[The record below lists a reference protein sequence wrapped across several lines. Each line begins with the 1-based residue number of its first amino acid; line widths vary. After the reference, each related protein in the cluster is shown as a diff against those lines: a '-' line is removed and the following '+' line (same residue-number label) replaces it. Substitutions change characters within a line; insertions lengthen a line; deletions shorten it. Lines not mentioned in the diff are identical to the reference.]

1 MKELLLKRVLP
12 VLIVL
17 AIGAAVALMLM
28 RTKPQP
34 QRGRQKS
41 MATLVEVMEAT
52 PKKDRV
58 VVEAMGTVMPA
69 RKITITP
76 QVAGKIKQIHP
87 DLVPGGL
94 LDKGEVLVK
103 IDERDYVAAKDQAW
117 SQVEQAKASLQLE
130 QGMQSVA
137 QREYELMQRM
147 DGNSEANTELAL
159 REPQLKQAKARLSS
173 AYASYKKARLNLE
186 RTDIEVPWNAVVLT
200 KDTEVGQFVNQ
211 QTRIATLAGTDTYWV
226 EATIQSKRL
235 PWINLP
241 GPSGQGGSKATVIY
255 NAGGK
260 DIVSLSGKVI
270 KLLADMEPQSRMA
283 RLLIEVKGPLE
294 QLKAK
299 GESGIPL
306 LLNSYVRAEIQGKK
320 IEQAYKLPRK
330 ALREGDRVWIMND
343 DKELTP
349 KDVKVAWKT
358 EEEVL
363 VTSGI
368 ETGDKIITSRIISP
382 LPGMKVTEAEEYEN
396 ASMDSAGG
404 EKTGKPGSNSA
415 DKAPA
420 GKGGRQ

>member
-1 MKELLLKRVLP
+1 
-12 VLIVL
+12 
-17 AIGAAVALMLM
+17 
-28 RTKPQP
+28 
-34 QRGRQKS
+34 

-76 QVAGKIKQIHP
+76 QVAGKIESIHP
-87 DLVPGGL
+87 DLLPGGL

-103 IDERDYVAAKDQAW
+103 IDDRDYAAAKDQAW
-117 SQVEQAKASLQLE
+117 AQVEQAQASLQLE
-130 QGMQSVA
+130 QGMQKVA
-137 QREYELMQRM
+137 QREYELMRKM
-147 DGNSEANTELAL
+147 DGKSEANTELAL
-159 REPQLKQAKARLSS
+159 REPQLKQARAKLSS

-186 RTDIEVPWNAVVLT
+186 RTDIEVPWNAVVLS

-211 QTRIATLAGTDTYWV
+211 QTRLATLAGTDTYWV
-226 EATIQSKRL
+226 EATIQSKHL

-241 GPSGQGGSKATVIY
+241 GPSDQGGSQATVIH

-260 DIVSLSGKVI
+260 DMVKLSGKVI

-283 RLLIEVKGPLE
+283 RLLIEVKSPLK

-299 GESGIPL
+299 GETGIPL
-306 LLNSYVRAEIQGKK
+306 LLNSYVRVEIQGKK
-320 IEQAYKLPRK
+320 LDNVYALPRK
-330 ALREGDRVWIMND
+330 ALREGDRVWIMSE
-343 DKELTP
+343 DKKLTP

-382 LPGMKVTEAEEYEN
+382 LPGMKVMVAEEDNN
-396 ASMDSAGG
+396 ASTGPTGG
-404 EKTGKPGSNSA
+404 KKTGKPGSNPA